1 MVSTSASKETDES
14 EYEDS
19 DSDSEE
25 DDVGKVTTM
34 ARSNKKHH
42 YALVCCQR
50 SLMGHTRRERI
61 ELDDP
66 QEPVELSWGED
77 GLLSTRFEFSLVHGS
92 AGPTGRRRTLTCRA
106 RDAKEYLQWTGALR
120 MAVERH
126 GKYIGEKKHKYNR
139 STHARTLA
147 SSKAPSQHRGSMGSF
162 FDLNVVEEQQLQL
175 ERDAACSPTSPTAAT
190 AAEAI
195 APPEPDVAKESAL
208 KPVSVEIAGSTY
220 IVPTSSTRRPM
231 SVVVQPTARPMG
243 TRLQRRKRSVSS
255 SGAAGVARLRR
266 GSITYM
272 VTPTAPSGL
281 NDSRSQSTATK
292 VEETRPYNP
301 LVQVTRPRPTHP
313 RRRRGSSAARPLV
326 STPPASRPR
335 KISLSTGALVLS
347 PRKDSWIPHTPDT
360 DSSSRRR
367 RLRVPSSPLPILG
380 AMPMLQA
387 SSSVVDS
394 AVDFIDAYERPSTDF
409 PRTTELVNSL
419 VRIAGVSSA
428 QQRQQLLQRQRQ
440 ESQPGQNAY
449 GLHLIPRES
458 EVEDPWLLS
467 RRSSKLNFDACDI
480 EEPKSTLSRRQRL
493 QIEMKVAIY
502 VASRGDGGASA
513 CRVCWYAG
521 TSDAQVALAVRMQ
534 LRLPRD
540 EPFLLR
546 DADGDVVPVSS
557 ALPPDRHYTL
567 LLQQDLALPPPT
579 ANEER
584 NANTTTSSMTRTPAQ
599 INGDVCSHLVIGATR
614 KRRKLS
620 GTATVA
626 HCVPPQLAAAAGGNG
641 ASGGA
646 STRRAGVST
655 PLRVRSIASLVTQF
669 VDAFTRPIANDDN
682 VSFIPNTGRFAL
694 YALYG
699 ALVPDT
705 RCHPKGQDVFYKMTS
720 MHGKVDRQRVI
731 RYYRC
736 PVRSSDR
743 NSDRNSDSGQETQVV
758 QCKPQG
764 KGPFL
769 RRYRDVDSD
778 EALQEVEKAAAFVA
792 ELDLDPKLVM
802 ARYERFVHGFT
813 PISKSEYQAQ
823 SV

>member
-1 MVSTSASKETDES
+1 MACPFPLSLDRKQPPSSSSADEEPPCFIIEFAASTTSRDFTMPDLRARTTTISGGGASGVASAIRSVASVSIANGRHQQPSQASTSQPRLTTTRQAMVCAGSLRVRTCKLLWKPAVLQLMVSTSVSHETDES

-19 DSDSEE
+19 DSDSED

-42 YALVCCQR
+42 YSLVCCQR

-77 GLLSTRFEFSLVHGS
+77 GLLSTRFEFSLMYGS

-147 SSKAPSQHRGSMGSF
+147 SSKAPSQHRGSVGSF

-190 AAEAI
+190 AAEAV
-195 APPEPDVAKESAL
+195 APPEPDVAEESAL
-208 KPVSVEIAGSTY
+208 KPVSAEVAGSTY
-220 IVPTSSTRRPM
+220 IVPTSSARRPM
-231 SVVVQPTARPMG
+231 SVVVQPTTRLMG
-243 TRLQRRKRSVSS
+243 TRLQRRKRSVTS

-326 STPPASRPR
+326 STPPAPRPR
-335 KISLSTGALVLS
+335 KISLSTGALVLP
-347 PRKDSWIPHTPDT
+347 PRKGSWIPHTPDT

-367 RLRVPSSPLPILG
+367 RLRLPSSPLPVLG
-380 AMPMLQA
+380 AVPLLQA
-387 SSSVVDS
+387 SSSIVDS

-440 ESQPGQNAY
+440 ESQPGRNAY
-449 GLHLIPRES
+449 GLRLIPRES
-458 EVEDPWLLS
+458 EAEDPWLLS
-467 RRSSKLNFDACDI
+467 RRSSKLNFDACDV
-480 EEPKSTLSRRQRL
+480 EEVKSTRSRRQRH
-493 QIEMKVAIY
+493 QGESWAAY
-502 VASRGDGGASA
+502 
-513 CRVCWYAG
+513 
-521 TSDAQVALAVRMQ
+521 
-534 LRLPRD
+534 LR
-540 EPFLLR
+540 
-546 DADGDVVPVSS
+546 A
-557 ALPPDRHYTL
+557 
-567 LLQQDLALPPPT
+567 
-579 ANEER
+579 
-584 NANTTTSSMTRTPAQ
+584 M
-599 INGDVCSHLVIGATR
+599 
-614 KRRKLS
+614 
-620 GTATVA
+620 
-626 HCVPPQLAAAAGGNG
+626 
-641 ASGGA
+641 
-646 STRRAGVST
+646 
-655 PLRVRSIASLVTQF
+655 
-669 VDAFTRPIANDDN
+669 
-682 VSFIPNTGRFAL
+682 
-694 YALYG
+694 
-699 ALVPDT
+699 
-705 RCHPKGQDVFYKMTS
+705 
-720 MHGKVDRQRVI
+720 
-731 RYYRC
+731 
-736 PVRSSDR
+736 
-743 NSDRNSDSGQETQVV
+743 
-758 QCKPQG
+758 
-764 KGPFL
+764 
-769 RRYRDVDSD
+769 
-778 EALQEVEKAAAFVA
+778 EVE
-792 ELDLDPKLVM
+792 L
-802 ARYERFVHGFT
+802 
-813 PISKSEYQAQ
+813 
-823 SV
+823 